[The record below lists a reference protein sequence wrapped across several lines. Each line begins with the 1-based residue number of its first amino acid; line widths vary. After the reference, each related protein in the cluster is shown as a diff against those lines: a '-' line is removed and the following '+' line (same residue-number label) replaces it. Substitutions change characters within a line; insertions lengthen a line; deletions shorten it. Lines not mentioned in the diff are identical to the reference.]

1 METNNSFD
9 CSLSSLEHNNSL
21 LSTKKT
27 IRKKRE
33 KYMKISSDQRDQL
46 LERVFFQNKK
56 VKKVNN
62 IKFLNKNN
70 ILGCF

>member
-1 METNNSFD
+1 
-9 CSLSSLEHNNSL
+9 
-21 LSTKKT
+21 
-27 IRKKRE
+27 
-33 KYMKISSDQRDQL
+33 MKISSDQRDQL

-62 IKFLNKNN
+62 IKFLNKNH